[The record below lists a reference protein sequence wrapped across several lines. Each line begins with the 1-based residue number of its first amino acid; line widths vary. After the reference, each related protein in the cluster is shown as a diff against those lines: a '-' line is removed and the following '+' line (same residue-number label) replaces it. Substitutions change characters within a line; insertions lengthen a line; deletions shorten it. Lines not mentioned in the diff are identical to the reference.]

1 MEDKTVYYNN
11 SCADKHAN
19 EMLALLKIVCFLVVE
34 SPSKGKWNKAKAG
47 YHQTWAEKTQRR
59 EEIGGE
65 LKILPN
71 QMGV

>member
-11 SCADKHAN
+11 SCEDKHAN

-47 YHQTWAEKTQRR
+47 YH
-59 EEIGGE
+59 
-65 LKILPN
+65 
-71 QMGV
+71 